1 MSKTPYEAPAITPIG
16 SLHSMTLQ
24 NKFFGSADGIVLSI
38 PGANIDIG
46 NVDNVS

>member
-24 NKFFGSADGIVLSI
+24 RKFLGIADGIVLSI
-38 PGANIDIG
+38 PGADVTIG
-46 NVDNVS
+46 EVNNVS